1 MSLGRLAHSLGLGR
15 LELLVGDGPG
25 GFQVGKF
32 GELVGCARR
41 PGCLLDIGLK
51 GPVLLLRSFD
61 GSLLH
66 AAAAGDQ
73 VNQDAEH
80 WDHYDEYDPQRFG
93 ETAHITTAENI
104 AK

>member
-1 MSLGRLAHSLGLGR
+1 
-15 LELLVGDGPG
+15 
-25 GFQVGKF
+25 
-32 GELVGCARR
+32 
-41 PGCLLDIGLK
+41 
-51 GPVLLLRSFD
+51 LLRSFD

-93 ETAHITTAENI
+93 ETAQITTAENI
-104 AK
+104 AKDDDQQPDPGKEKEKLQHRPENVQQRITIGKHGPMTPRS